1 MYLWAVCVCVCAPV
15 RARHGIRL
23 LWLALA
29 GLCGG
34 DSVNPMS
41 TPAHVCSPYWDIFF
55 GGVDINHCSSKAQR
69 KKAQGLLSYPVM
81 AWPTWQ
87 KEKSAAMSYTNI
99 QMCKKSNSGVQR
111 LGLNATVGGG
121 NGVCF
126 GVKCPSAALS
136 AARSCICNLMFLW
149 RKLPTCKVARKQRWQ
164 KKKRNWGSCGDVMLV
179 CIYYLIWA
187 HSCLCV
193 WRLGNQIWTDGHF

>member
-1 MYLWAVCVCVCAPV
+1 MSAV
-15 RARHGIRL
+15 HIGTFL
-23 LWLALA
+23 
-29 GLCGG
+29 
-34 DSVNPMS
+34 
-41 TPAHVCSPYWDIFF
+41 F
-55 GGVDINHCSSKAQR
+55 GGVDINHCSSKARR
-69 KKAQGLLSYPVM
+69 KKAQGLLSYPVT

-87 KEKSAAMSYTNI
+87 KEKKSAAMSYTNI

-164 KKKRNWGSCGDVMLV
+164 KKKKKLGILWRCDVGLYILLDMSSQLFV
-179 CIYYLIWA
+179 CVTAGEPDLNRWTF
-187 HSCLCV
+187 
-193 WRLGNQIWTDGHF
+193 LGQLSSPFFTLTQGH